1 MKINFILTGEG
12 SSDLRLVEHIEN
24 ILILEGFSEVSGEAP
39 DLGMFKPKTGRAVRE
54 KLNTLLK
61 YYPNVDAIFIHRDA
75 DNAGRDAREQEIFSA
90 TDGIVGI
97 DRVVP
102 IIPVSM
108 LETWLLTDSEEL
120 KRVAGNSGYRNKLQ
134 SVPPIRQLESIA
146 DTKQLLL
153 DALCEASQTQGGR
166 LKRFKG
172 RFSEMRARLTF
183 DLDPGGSVNNLSSY
197 KYFREKVREFSQ
209 TKLAGTNE

>member
-97 DRVVP
+97 EVG
-102 IIPVSM
+102 
-108 LETWLLTDSEEL
+108 W
-120 KRVAGNSGYRNKLQ
+120 KK
-134 SVPPIRQLESIA
+134 
-146 DTKQLLL
+146 
-153 DALCEASQTQGGR
+153 
-166 LKRFKG
+166 
-172 RFSEMRARLTF
+172 
-183 DLDPGGSVNNLSSY
+183 
-197 KYFREKVREFSQ
+197 
-209 TKLAGTNE
+209 